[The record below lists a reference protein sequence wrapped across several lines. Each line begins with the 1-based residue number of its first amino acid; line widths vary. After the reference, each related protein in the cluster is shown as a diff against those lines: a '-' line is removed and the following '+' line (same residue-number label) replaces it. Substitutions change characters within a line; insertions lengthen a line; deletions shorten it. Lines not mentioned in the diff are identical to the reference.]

1 MLLPN
6 GEKRRRIALLRGML
20 VVAVGGLLA
29 DTGVG
34 PAGPVALA
42 LLVAFALSNVALLL
56 VPLRHV
62 NSFRFEMGMGAVDLA
77 LVWLGIE
84 LAGAGA
90 GALPI
95 SCLLMVLVVAIGSYR
110 AHAIAGATAV
120 GALHAWLVL
129 RLGGPEASAQQLVLQ
144 TLFLSGVGLYYGC
157 LAEGIHFFRRKE
169 EAEALERRE
178 LAVLLDIL
186 STVTSSLDLRQVTYG
201 IVSKLSSIVPA
212 TRCSLLYVDQDGK
225 RGHVLASHEA
235 PSVNMLE
242 IDLNKYPE
250 IRRAIEK
257 RETMVIQ
264 DLLHD
269 PVMSEVREVVRSLE
283 FQSMIVVPLTYGDE
297 FLGTLCLRTARA
309 WRGFSDSEIKVC
321 TAAGRA
327 SANALKNAIL
337 HRKVV
342 EQSAD
347 NRRMGEKLSRILNHS
362 PEVILTTDND
372 GRITEINRGAE
383 RLLGYTREEI
393 LEKPCTVLLA
403 DPQQTDLVAK
413 VRSAGVLSNHPCV
426 LRRKDGS
433 TVDTE
438 VNLSVLRD
446 ETDQVEG
453 AVWVGRDVTE
463 LKAAQLQLLQAEKLS
478 TIGQV
483 ISGVA
488 HELAN
493 PLSGVL
499 GYSQL
504 VLARHGA
511 HPAMREVERIHE
523 SALRCQKI
531 VKNLLSFA
539 RAHKPERRFLGV
551 NGILEKTLDLKHY
564 QLQVNNVQ
572 VIREMD
578 ASVPM
583 TMLDFHQME
592 QVFLNLINN
601 AQQAMSGRPGRLVV
615 RTLLQ
620 NEKIHVEIEDSG
632 DGIDEKTI
640 PRIFD
645 PFFTTKPLGEGT
657 GLGLSVSY
665 GIVKEHGGS
674 IYARSRPGEGTTFVI
689 ELPVWRGTA
698 EIDPGQSRRPEASP
712 ADSAAG
718 RHILVV
724 DDEPTVVDLLVEVL
738 EDAGYRVDTAGNG
751 AEACRKIRA
760 RAFDLVISDVRMP
773 QMDGMDLYRNILSLR
788 PEMKDRVI
796 FATGDLIG
804 EDTVRFL
811 AEVHAPTVPKPL
823 DISEVIRAVREALG
837 PAAEVPAA
845 TA

>member
-1 MLLPN
+1 M
-6 GEKRRRIALLRGML
+6 
-20 VVAVGGLLA
+20 VAVGGLLLE
-29 DTGVG
+29 
-34 PAGPVALA
+34 AGAGEAGAGALI
-42 LLVAFALSNVALLL
+42 LLVAFALSNVALFLL
-56 VPLRHV
+56 PPRHV
-62 NSFRFEMGMGAVDLA
+62 SSFRFDLGMGALDLA
-77 LVWLGIE
+77 LVGLGIN

-90 GALPI
+90 GALPV

-110 AHAIAGATAV
+110 AHAIAGATVV

-129 RLGGPEASAQQLVLQ
+129 RLGGSEGTAQQLVLQ
-144 TLFLSGVGLYYGC
+144 TLFLCAVGFYYGC
-157 LAEGIHFFRRKE
+157 LTEGVHFFRRHE
-169 EAEALERRE
+169 EAETQERRE
-178 LAVLLDIL
+178 LAALLDIL
-186 STVTSSLDLRQVTYG
+186 TTVTSSLDLRQVTYG
-201 IVSKLSSIVPA
+201 IVSKLSHIVPT
-212 TRCSLLYVDQDGK
+212 TRCSLLYVDKDGK
-225 RGHVLASHEA
+225 RGYVLASHEA

-242 IDLNKYPE
+242 IDLAKYPE
-250 IRRAIEK
+250 VRRAIER

-269 PVMSEVREVVRSLE
+269 PLMSEVRDEVRALE
-283 FQSMIVVPLTYGDE
+283 FQSMIVVPLTFAEE

-309 WRGFSDSEIKVC
+309 WRGFSDSEIKLC

-327 SANALKNAIL
+327 SANALKNAFL
-337 HRKVV
+337 HRQVL
-342 EQSAD
+342 EQATH
-347 NRRMGEKLSRILNHS
+347 NQRMREKLSRILNNS
-362 PEVILTTDND
+362 PELILTTDID

-393 LEKPCTVLLA
+393 LEKPCPALIA
-403 DPQQTDLVAK
+403 DERETDLVAR
-413 VRSAGVLSNHPCV
+413 VRAAGVLSNHTCT

-433 TVDTE
+433 TVE
-438 VNLSVLRD
+438 MEINLSVLKD
-446 ETDQVEG
+446 DADHVEG
-453 AVWVGRDVTE
+453 TVWIGRDVTE

-504 VLARHGA
+504 VLARHGN
-511 HPAMREVERIHE
+511 HPAAREVERIHE

-539 RAHKPERRFLGV
+539 RAHKPERRYLGI

-564 QLQVNNVQ
+564 QLQVNNVT
-572 VIREMD
+572 VVREMD
-578 ASVPM
+578 PHLPM

-601 AQQAMSGRPGRLVV
+601 AQAAMSGRPGRLVV
-615 RTLLQ
+615 RTFLEGERIQ
-620 NEKIHVEIEDSG
+620 VEIEDNG
-632 DGIDEKTI
+632 DGIDESVLS
-640 PRIFD
+640 RIFD
-645 PFFTTKPLGEGT
+645 PFFTTKPPGEGT

-674 IYARSRPGEGTTFVI
+674 IRAQSRKGEGTKFVI

-698 EIDPGQSRRPEASP
+698 EQEPGQVRRPEAAP
-712 ADSAAG
+712 VERAEG
-718 RHILVV
+718 GHILVV
-724 DDEPTVVDLLVEVL
+724 DDEPMVVDLLVEVL
-738 EDAGYRVDTAGNG
+738 EEAGYRVDTAGNG

-773 QMDGMDLYRNILSLR
+773 HMDGMDLYRNILSVR

-796 FATGDLIG
+796 FATGDLI
-804 EDTVRFL
+804 EEHTVRFL
-811 AEVHAPTVPKPL
+811 AEVHARTVPKPL
-823 DISEVIRAVREALG
+823 DISQVIRTVHEALG
-837 PAAEVPAA
+837 SPVAV
-845 TA
+845 